1 MTEPA
6 IVCPHCGSAA
16 VVPLPG
22 LGDKLSSVFSL
33 TWRKPGKDLSFNNP
47 ELAAQFHAGA
57 ITAICTACR
66 KRFGRAAG
74 SAEAAAAKAP
84 APARP
89 VAARLRELDQ
99 LRGEG
104 LIDDAEYRAKR
115 AEILRDL

>member
-1 MTEPA
+1 M
-6 IVCPHCGSAA
+6 
-16 VVPLPG
+16 VPLPG

-47 ELAAQFHAGA
+47 ELTAQFHAGA

-74 SAEAAAAKAP
+74 SAEAAPAP
-84 APARP
+84 AAARP